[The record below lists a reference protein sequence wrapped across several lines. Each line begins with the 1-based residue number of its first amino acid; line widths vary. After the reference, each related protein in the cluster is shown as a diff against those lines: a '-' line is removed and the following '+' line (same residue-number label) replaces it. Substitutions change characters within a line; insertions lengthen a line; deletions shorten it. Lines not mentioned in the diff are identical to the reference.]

1 MIPSELLDFLKRK
14 PAYSVLLEI
23 AETDPVLVASIVEFA
38 KSEEFT
44 ETINLVGKY
53 SPYAK
58 NILEIG
64 ASNELSGIN
73 LAFHGYNVMVVSPV
87 TLLFSNSFA
96 LIETLPLD
104 GTVKLI
110 HDFTSSVSVFAE
122 SYDIIYVRQRMH
134 QAEDLGRFIEH
145 CVKQLKPDGVI
156 ISMRD
161 DIVIDGGQSSPKN
174 TQTLL
179 GKDVSLI
186 NNFSSDQYK
195 EAMLA
200 AGLHVLEEMKYFQ
213 LPNAS
218 GFRFSDWEERS
229 DKRGKISGFKSFSY
243 FLVIQFGRL
252 FNKIRSAFTRKSK
265 KPSKVFSYVLGR
277 QIQSVLLLVGVKTVN
292 IIKNLVYHD

>member
-1 MIPSELLDFLKRK
+1 MIPSELLDFLTRK
-14 PAYSVLLEI
+14 PSYSILLEI
-23 AETDPVLVASIVEFA
+23 AETDPVLVSSIVEFA
-38 KSEEFT
+38 KSEEFG

-87 TLLFSNSFA
+87 TLLFPNSFK

-104 GTVKLI
+104 GSVSFI
-110 HDFTSSVSVFAE
+110 HDFKALVTPFPE

-134 QAEDLGRFIEH
+134 QAEDLGKFINQ

-161 DIVIDGGQSSPKN
+161 DIVIDGEQAALKGGKA
-174 TQTLL
+174 LL

-195 EAMLA
+195 QAMLA

-213 LPNAS
+213 LPNAT
-218 GFRFSDWEERS
+218 GFRFSEWQEGS
-229 DKRGKISGFKSFSY
+229 GKNQKVTGFKSFAY
-243 FLVIQFGRL
+243 FLLIKISKLLGM
-252 FNKIRSAFTRKSK
+252 IRSAFSRKSK
-265 KPSKVFSYVLGR
+265 KPSKVYSYVLGR

-292 IIKNLVYHD
+292 ILKNLVYHD